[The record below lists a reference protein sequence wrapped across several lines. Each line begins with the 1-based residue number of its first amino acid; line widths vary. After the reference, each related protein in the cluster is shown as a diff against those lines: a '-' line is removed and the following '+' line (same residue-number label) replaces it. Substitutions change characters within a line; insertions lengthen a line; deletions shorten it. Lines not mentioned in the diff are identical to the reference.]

1 MHDRPGVTRDRLS
14 AEVEWQG
21 RPFMLVDTGGIG
33 LLKGEQGGDD
43 FAQEIVTQVQVAL
56 DDVDVILFVVSVHEG
71 IVPMDLEVAGM
82 LREAGKPV
90 LLIINKVDTVGH
102 DKGVDEFSELG
113 FEHMFPVSALHDRGV
128 DTPLGQAVGLLP
140 KPLAKPAESGA
151 EEDQAEAEP
160 PMNIAIVGRPNVG
173 KSSIINA
180 LTESQRVIVS
190 EISGTTR
197 DAIDVPFEVET
208 DGVRQQYNLIDTAG
222 IRKRRRIKDSVE
234 FFSVNRSDKAIERC
248 DLAVMVLDAAE
259 GVTEQ
264 DKKICDKITEAGCAC
279 VVVVNKWDLYQA
291 AAEKAR
297 KVAAKKARE
306 QGGRK
311 FSRKKQEEMMF
322 EEFGQWVQSNMFFLD
337 YAPVIFTSALDGFQL
352 DRLLEAIRYVSGQL
366 NQTLPTSLLNR
377 ALQEAIERNPAPSSK
392 GHRFKLYYATQVGTR
407 PPTFLLFVNRKELF
421 SDNYSRYL
429 TGVLRKAFGFEGCNI
444 RLVAKPRPKSIDPI
458 RRTSVK
464 KKTGKK
470 ASLREQSRL
479 KGIKAKKKAARR
491 DDARQAKRKTQRKKP
506 GTKAKGRSRST
517 PGKPR

>member
-1 MHDRPGVTRDRLS
+1 
-14 AEVEWQG
+14 
-21 RPFMLVDTGGIG
+21 
-33 LLKGEQGGDD
+33 
-43 FAQEIVTQVQVAL
+43 
-56 DDVDVILFVVSVHEG
+56 
-71 IVPMDLEVAGM
+71 
-82 LREAGKPV
+82 
-90 LLIINKVDTVGH
+90 
-102 DKGVDEFSELG
+102 
-113 FEHMFPVSALHDRGV
+113 
-128 DTPLGQAVGLLP
+128 
-140 KPLAKPAESGA
+140 
-151 EEDQAEAEP
+151 
-160 PMNIAIVGRPNVG
+160 MNIAIVGRPNVG

-234 FFSVNRSDKAIERC
+234 FFSVNRSDKAIER

-297 KVAAKKARE
+297 KGRGEKKRRE

-377 ALQEAIERNPAPSSK
+377 ALQEAIERNPRAQPKGTGSSSTTLRRRGLGRRLFAVCQPKGTIQRQLHALSHRCTAQGVRLRGAQHSAGGQAAPEEYRP
-392 GHRFKLYYATQVGTR
+392 HPPHVGQKE
-407 PPTFLLFVNRKELF
+407 NRQ
-421 SDNYSRYL
+421 
-429 TGVLRKAFGFEGCNI
+429 EGI
-444 RLVAKPRPKSIDPI
+444 
-458 RRTSVK
+458 T
-464 KKTGKK
+464 
-470 ASLREQSRL
+470 REQSRL
-479 KGIKAKKKAARR
+479 KEIKAKKKRPGVTTPDRPSARLSGKSREQKLGAAAAQRPASRDNCANLPDHAHPIAGCGLSEKPAVRIPRR
-491 DDARQAKRKTQRKKP
+491 VVAFQHPAPVGRVRQHHPSPLTKRP
-506 GTKAKGRSRST
+506 GQMSRRVDRHDQIHRIDQ
-517 PGKPR
+517 PCR